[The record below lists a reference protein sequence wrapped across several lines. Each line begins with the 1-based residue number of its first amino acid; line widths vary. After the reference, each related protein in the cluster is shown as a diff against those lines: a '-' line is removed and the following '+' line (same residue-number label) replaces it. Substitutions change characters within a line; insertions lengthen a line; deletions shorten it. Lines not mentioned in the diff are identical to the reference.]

1 MDYVALKR
9 GLEQRRGALKTE
21 ASYIEPLWRDLRDY
35 IHPFRGRFPGERSNS
50 ILPDMSRVLSSVPMK
65 ARSVLVAG
73 LQSGLTSPSRQWY
86 MLSTHDA
93 EANADW
99 EVRGWLDDVHERMM
113 RVMQGSNFYHALHN
127 VYDELVTFGTGVM
140 MIEPDFENVI
150 RCSTLT
156 CGRYWLGASNGY
168 DVDCIY
174 RDFSLTAKQM
184 TSLFGEERCS
194 QGVRD
199 AARNSPFAQFT
210 LHHAIEPDYEKLTKK
225 RWRSVYW
232 EDSGCG
238 ESSGVLRVKGYGS
251 FPAMTPR
258 WHCIDGD
265 TYGYGPG
272 AEALPDAKELRV
284 QIRDRAAAVRKQVA
298 PPLVAGETLRR
309 SKVRTMPNGVTYVP
323 DGQLQQIIPLY
334 NVNLD
339 VSALQMVIA
348 ETCNAIRG
356 TMFTDLFLMLQSGDA
371 PQMTAREII
380 ERHEE
385 KMLVLGPVLARLE
398 RELLSPAIA
407 RIYAIMN
414 DSGLIPPAPE
424 AIRGQEINIEF
435 VSILAQAQ
443 KMQGMKPIEQGV
455 SFVGSLVQAFPE
467 AADALDVDET
477 IREYCKLSGAPAKM
491 LRAPKA
497 VEALREQRRQ
507 AMARQEQAAEMQ
519 QAIQSGQQA
528 AQGAKLLAETDVRP
542 NSALS
547 AVMGGV

>member
-232 EDSGCG
+232 EDSGGG

-348 ETCNAIRG
+348 ETCEAIRG

-414 DSGLIPPAPE
+414 
-424 AIRGQEINIEF
+424 
-435 VSILAQAQ
+435 
-443 KMQGMKPIEQGV
+443 
-455 SFVGSLVQAFPE
+455 
-467 AADALDVDET
+467 
-477 IREYCKLSGAPAKM
+477 
-491 LRAPKA
+491 
-497 VEALREQRRQ
+497 
-507 AMARQEQAAEMQ
+507 
-519 QAIQSGQQA
+519 
-528 AQGAKLLAETDVRP
+528 
-542 NSALS
+542 
-547 AVMGGV
+547 